1 MTKKRGLG
9 GNRGLDALLANI
21 KVGRQVEQTVS
32 RALPDVGE
40 QLSATEND
48 QPSQNTVDDNVPSA
62 TSEQS
67 LQNTQNLS
75 NQADNP
81 LGNPSSDGVQNL
93 PNDTKSF
100 DENHEPRQADL
111 AVQAVQNDGVQNHAV
126 VTDDTSEHLPNPPD
140 DLPDDT
146 KQVSQADDEQK
157 PATKLVLTVREI
169 QEIKLFWQQG
179 LRIENDD

>member
-48 QPSQNTVDDNVPSA
+48 QPSQNT
-62 TSEQS
+62 
-67 LQNTQNLS
+67 QNLS

-81 LGNPSSDGVQNL
+81 LGNPSSDDVQNL
-93 PNDTKSF
+93 PNDAEQF

-111 AVQAVQNDGVQNHAV
+111 AVQAVQNDGVQDH
-126 VTDDTSEHLPNPPD
+126 TDMADDVSEHLPNPPD